1 MSTTTT
7 PGAVHPEAT
16 CDVSGAA
23 PGLTRGEVSIHLDMP
38 EDVYHSDPVPG
49 GSLSS
54 SGARRLLDC
63 PALFQ
68 HERLNGRP
76 PRDTFDFGHAA
87 HRIVLGAGNDLAVID
102 ADDWRTKAAKD
113 ARDAARAEGLVPIL
127 AADHARAQAM
137 AAAVCEHPIASLLI
151 DHERG
156 RPEVSLFWPDPRT
169 DVMCRARIDWLP
181 DPIDGRRLIATD
193 YKTTNSAAPDALGK
207 SAASYGYHQQAAW
220 YLDGLRECDITTDA
234 AFVFVA
240 QEKTAPY
247 LVTVYE
253 LDAHALRI
261 GADLN
266 ARALAL
272 YAACA
277 STDTWP
283 GYSDDVVTVSLP
295 GWAVRQHE
303 ETL

>member
-1 MSTTTT
+1 MTAPTT
-7 PGAVHPEAT
+7 PGAVQPEAS
-16 CDVSGAA
+16 DSRGVR
-23 PGLTRGEVSIHLDMP
+23 PGVRRGEVSIHLDMP
-38 EDVYHSDPVPG
+38 EDVYHADPVPG

-68 HERLNGRP
+68 HERLHGRP

-87 HRIVLGAGNDLAVID
+87 HRLMLGAGNDLAVID
-102 ADDWRTKAAKD
+102 ADDWRTKAAKE

-127 AADHARAQAM
+127 AADHARAQVM
-137 AAAVCEHPIASLLI
+137 AAAVREHPIASLLI

-193 YKTTNSAAPDALGK
+193 YKTAATAAPDALGR

-220 YLDGLRECDITTDA
+220 YLAGLRECGISDDA

-240 QEKTAPY
+240 QEKTEPF

-253 LDAHALRI
+253 LDSQALRI

-272 YAACA
+272 YADCA